1 MVSSAA
7 RAAAQHE
14 SPPSGVRGA
23 CCQSDRI
30 KIARGWWRLW
40 GTHLDER
47 DSGRVHDL
55 QQLHDGRTIVGDGNL
70 ALVIMNQ
77 LVHPARAQRGPHHV
91 DHRLARVDVAD
102 ELRLAL
108 RGVGALLEQD
118 NLRLHELGR
127 MHGCADWCL
136 GRGV

>member
-1 MVSSAA
+1 VHALLDVRLRLAQELA
-7 RAAAQHE
+7 REQHH
-14 SPPSGVRGA
+14 
-23 CCQSDRI
+23 
-30 KIARGWWRLW
+30 ARRAVAHLCILRHGD
-40 GTHLDER
+40 LDER

-70 ALVIMNQ
+70 ALVVMNQ

-108 RGVGALLEQD
+108 
-118 NLRLHELGR
+118 
-127 MHGCADWCL
+127 
-136 GRGV
+136 